1 MAIGA
6 LQTGYNTLYG
16 KVADW
21 VHKTDKRA
29 EAVFGS
35 I

>member
-6 LQTGYNTLYG
+6 LQTGYTTLYG
-16 KVADW
+16 KIAGLGTQ
-21 VHKTDKRA
+21 TDKRA